1 MKYCKG
7 QKIIESNQ
15 QKFKKRMLYCW
26 KPTWELPCVE
36 SKDVGD
42 KQFIMK
48 KDNPV
53 VFNNGVSS
61 VLKYWKSVGQKDEID
76 NRPGPNIQVLIL
88 KN

>member
-1 MKYCKG
+1 M
-7 QKIIESNQ
+7 
-15 QKFKKRMLYCW
+15 
-26 KPTWELPCVE
+26 E